1 MIPITKIE
9 TTEQL
14 IGVHTEEMCREGKYL
29 ECANCFVGPIME
41 CDGKFDVLIIPRPV
55 VPKYQIVDAIP
66 ANQPQLQLSL
76 ETT

>member
-1 MIPITKIE
+1 MITISKIE
-9 TTEQL
+9 TMEQL
-14 IGVHTEEMCREGKYL
+14 IGVHTEEMCRESKYI
-29 ECANCFVGPIME
+29 ECANCWVGP
-41 CDGKFDVLIIPRPV
+41 FVDVGGRIQLLIIPRPV